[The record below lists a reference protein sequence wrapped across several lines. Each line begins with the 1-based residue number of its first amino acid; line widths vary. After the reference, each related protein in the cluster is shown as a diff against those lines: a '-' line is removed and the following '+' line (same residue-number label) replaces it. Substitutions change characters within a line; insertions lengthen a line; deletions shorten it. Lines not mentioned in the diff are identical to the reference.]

1 MRTLA
6 IDIETYSD
14 IDIKKA
20 GVYAYAGSTAFTILL
35 FAYRYDGDEVKLIDL
50 TETKTLPQS
59 IITDLINPNII
70 KTAYNANFERV
81 CLSKFL
87 NIKLPIDE
95 WRCTAVQASMLGL
108 PNNLKDVAKVLNLES
123 QKDSK
128 GTRLI
133 NYFSVPYKGQRRM
146 PSEDIIKWEEF
157 KSYCIQDVKVKSAIR
172 DRLSKYPISDS
183 EQELYI
189 IDQIINDRGIKVDE
203 VFVDNAIR
211 FDAIHT
217 DICKQAFN
225 ELTGGVNPK
234 SSTQIK
240 EYLIN
245 RGLKVSNVDKSTIA
259 DIIKDTD
266 DKGLKQILDL
276 KLKLG
281 KTSVKKY
288 EAMKRCTCSDGRIR
302 GLLQFYGA
310 NRTGRWAGRL
320 VQVHNLPQN
329 HLDNLEDVRGL
340 IVNGDYDLL
349 EMLYDN
355 IPAVLSQLIRTAFI
369 PSEGKKFI
377 VCDFSAIEAR
387 VIAYLADEKW
397 RIDVFNTHGK
407 IYEASAS
414 QMFKVPI
421 ESITKSSPLR
431 QKGKIAELALG
442 YGGSVGALKQMGAIN
457 MGLEEEELQGLV
469 DSWRLA
475 NPNITR
481 FWRTVEKSAINA
493 VKGIASIID
502 KGIKFKREDGI
513 LFITLPSGR
522 RLAYVKPRIV
532 LNRFGSES
540 IAYEGVNGTTK
551 AWEEIETYGG
561 KLVENIVQ
569 AVARDCLAE
578 SVKRLH
584 KRGYRILFHVH
595 DEVIL
600 ESDKDIKVEDIESIM
615 AEPIKWAEGLNLSA
629 AGFEADFYKKD

>member
-1 MRTLA
+1 MKTLS

-14 IDIKKA
+14 MDIKKA
-20 GVYAYAGSTAFTILL
+20 GVYAYAESAAFTILL
-35 FAYRYDGDEVKLIDL
+35 FAYKYDDEEIKIIDL
-50 TETKTLPQS
+50 TEIKTLPQF
-59 IITDLINPNII
+59 IINDLINPDVI

-81 CLSKFL
+81 CLSRFL
-87 NIKLPIDE
+87 NIKLPIEE

-108 PNNLKDVAKVLNLES
+108 PNHLKDVAKALNLDA
-123 QKDSK
+123 QKDAK

-133 NYFSVPYKGQRRM
+133 HYFSIPHKGIRRT
-146 PSEDIIKWEEF
+146 PKDDPIKWEEF
-157 KSYCIQDVKVKSAIR
+157 KRYCIQDVKVESEIR
-172 DRLSKYPISDS
+172 KRLIKYPIPDK
-183 EQELYI
+183 EQELYV
-189 IDQIINDRGIKVDE
+189 IDQIINDRGIRVDE
-203 VFVDNAIR
+203 RLIDSAIR
-211 FDAIHT
+211 FDAIYT
-217 DICKQAFN
+217 DICKRSFDN
-225 ELTGGVNPK
+225 LTEGVNPK
-234 SSTQIK
+234 SSKQVK
-240 EYLIN
+240 EYLNSI
-245 RGLKVSNVDKSTIA
+245 GIEALSVDKETIQSIL
-259 DIIKDTD
+259 DNTKDE
-266 DKGLKQILDL
+266 KLKRILDL

-281 KTSVKKY
+281 KTSIKKY
-288 EAMKRCTCSDGRIR
+288 ERMKSCICNDGCIR

-310 NRTGRWAGRL
+310 SRTGRWAGRL

-329 HLDNLEDVRGL
+329 HLDNLKEVRSL

-355 IPAVLSQLIRTAFI
+355 IPDVLSQLIRTAFI

-397 RIDVFNTHGK
+397 RIEVFETHGK

-414 QMFKVPI
+414 QMFKVPL
-421 ESITKSSPLR
+421 ESINKSSPLR

-442 YGGSVGALKQMGAIN
+442 YGGSVGALKQMGATK

-481 FWRTVEKSAINA
+481 FWKTVKKSAINA

-540 IAYEGVNGTTK
+540 IAYNGVNGTTK
-551 AWEEIETYGG
+551 VWEEIETYGG

-578 SVKRLH
+578 SIKRLH
-584 KRGYRILFHVH
+584 KRGYRIIFHVH

-600 ESDKDIKVEDIESIM
+600 ETNKDVLVEDIENIM
-615 AEPIKWAEGLNLSA
+615 AEPIEWAEGLNLSA
-629 AGFEADFYKKD
+629 SGFETMFYKKD

>member
-35 FAYRYDGDEVKLIDL
+35 FAYKYDGDEVKLIDL

-157 KSYCIQDVKVKSAIR
+157 KSYCIQDVKVESAIR

-245 RGLKVSNVDKSTIA
+245 RGLKVSNVDKSAIA

-266 DKGLKQILDL
+266 DAELKQILDL

-281 KTSVKKY
+281 KTSTKKY

-340 IVNGDYDLL
+340 ISRGDYDLL
-349 EMLYDN
+349 EILYDN
-355 IPAVLSQLIRTAFI
+355 IPDVLSQLIRTAFI

-397 RIDVFNTHGK
+397 RIEVFETHGK

-414 QMFKVPI
+414 QMFKVAI

-442 YGGSVGALKQMGAIN
+442 YGGSVGALKQMGGIE
-457 MGLEEEELQGLV
+457 MGLKENELQELV
-469 DSWRLA
+469 DSWRKA

-481 FWRTVEKSAINA
+481 FWRIVEKSAINA
-493 VKGIASIID
+493 VKGVSSSID
-502 KGIKFKREDGI
+502 KGIIFNKKDGI

-522 RLAYVKPRIV
+522 KLSYVQPKIV

-540 IAYEGVNGTTK
+540 IVYKGFNGTTK
-551 AWEEIETYGG
+551 AWEDIETYGG

-578 SVKRLH
+578 SIKNLHNRGFRL
-584 KRGYRILFHVH
+584 IFHVH

-600 ESDKDIKVEDIESIM
+600 ETNKDVLVEDIENIM
-615 AEPIKWAEGLNLSA
+615 AEPIEWAEGLNLSA
-629 AGFEADFYKKD
+629 SGFETMFYKKD

>member
-35 FAYRYDGDEVKLIDL
+35 FAYRYDDEEVKLIDL

-59 IITDLINPNII
+59 IIDDLNNPNII

-87 NIKLPIDE
+87 NIKIPIDE

-146 PSEDIIKWEEF
+146 PSEDSVKWEEF
-157 KSYCIQDVKVKSAIR
+157 KSYCIQDVKVESAIR

-340 IVNGDYDLL
+340 IVNGD
-349 EMLYDN
+349 
-355 IPAVLSQLIRTAFI
+355 
-369 PSEGKKFI
+369 G
-377 VCDFSAIEAR
+377 
-387 VIAYLADEKW
+387 
-397 RIDVFNTHGK
+397 
-407 IYEASAS
+407 
-414 QMFKVPI
+414 
-421 ESITKSSPLR
+421 
-431 QKGKIAELALG
+431 
-442 YGGSVGALKQMGAIN
+442 
-457 MGLEEEELQGLV
+457 
-469 DSWRLA
+469 
-475 NPNITR
+475 
-481 FWRTVEKSAINA
+481 
-493 VKGIASIID
+493 
-502 KGIKFKREDGI
+502 
-513 LFITLPSGR
+513 
-522 RLAYVKPRIV
+522 
-532 LNRFGSES
+532 
-540 IAYEGVNGTTK
+540 
-551 AWEEIETYGG
+551 
-561 KLVENIVQ
+561 
-569 AVARDCLAE
+569 
-578 SVKRLH
+578 
-584 KRGYRILFHVH
+584 
-595 DEVIL
+595 
-600 ESDKDIKVEDIESIM
+600 
-615 AEPIKWAEGLNLSA
+615 
-629 AGFEADFYKKD
+629 